1 MPFVPVNVP
10 PGVVKLATPLQ
21 SKGRYW
27 DANLIRWRN
36 GKLLPVGG
44 WQRISESPL
53 SSPCRTI
60 FTWTSNAGLKQAA
73 LGCEEQLYIL
83 ESSTLTNITP
93 NNYDPPND
101 TEVGAYGAWQYGKLL
116 YGEDT
121 DPGYLRPPSTAF
133 VPSFCWTIDN
143 WGEDILAVSSS
154 DGRLLHYGVGDN
166 KAHQIGVNQIITADR
181 VSNVVTI
188 TTDSHHGFLTGDT
201 VVIGGTSVTTMNGTQ
216 TITGVPND
224 LSFTYANSGTNASG
238 TGGTA
243 TSPSNSIAP
252 SNNRAVVVTPERHAV
267 LFGAGG
273 NPRRVAWCSRED
285 YQNWNYADTTSTA
298 GYLDL
303 DSSSNIIMACSVREG
318 TLIWTE
324 DEAWLMR
331 YIGLPFIYAIERIG
345 FSCGLIAPR
354 AFATTAGRCVWMGR
368 EGFWLYDGGVVKP
381 LPCDVA
387 SHVFDEINPD
397 AGILYTNGSENSL
410 FNEVWFW
417 YPSSNSTVPNKY
429 VIYNYA
435 ENWWSI
441 GEMTRTA
448 ASGAGVFQFPM
459 ATDDSNEL
467 YFHEDGWTAAGASLI
482 GQRFAETATVNIQN
496 GNQMQ
501 MVRQALTDSGYG
513 YSSTQIRLFSTF
525 TPDGTEYE
533 YGPFNPR
540 SDGYTDMRATGRD
553 LRFRIASTQD
563 ADWSIGEVRFDIV
576 PKGGR

>member
-1 MPFVPVNVP
+1 MAFIPVNVP
-10 PGVVKLATPLQ
+10 PGVVRFATPLQ
-21 SKGRYW
+21 TKGRYW
-27 DANLIRWRN
+27 DANLVRWRN

-44 WQRISESPL
+44 WQRITENPL
-53 SSPCRTI
+53 SSPCRAI
-60 FTWTSNAGLKQAA
+60 FTWANNAGLKQAA
-73 LGCEEQLYIL
+73 LCCEEQLYIL
-83 ESSTLTNITP
+83 ESSTLTDITP

-101 TEVGAYGAWQYGKLL
+101 AEVGSYGAYNYGALY

-121 DPGYLRPPSTAF
+121 DPIAPRPPSSAF
-133 VPSFCWTIDN
+133 VPSFCWTVDN

-154 DGRLLHYGVGDN
+154 DGRLLHYGPGDT
-166 KAHQIGVNQIITADR
+166 KAHQVGVNQITTIVR
-181 VSNVVTI
+181 SSNVATVT
-188 TTDSHHGFLTGDT
+188 TEDHHGFLAGDT
-201 VVIGGTSVTTMNGTQ
+201 VVIGGTSVASLNGTY
-216 TITGVPND
+216 TITGVPSD
-224 LSFTYANSGTNASG
+224 LTFTYANSGTDTTS

-243 TSPSNSIAP
+243 TPPSAAIAP

-267 LFGAGG
+267 LLGAGG

-285 YQNWNYADTTSTA
+285 YQNWNFGDPVSTA

-331 YIGLPFIYAIERIG
+331 YIGLPFIYSIERIG

-387 SHVFDEINPD
+387 SYVFDGIDPD
-397 AGILYTNGSENSL
+397 TGILYTNGSENSL

-417 YPSSNSTVPNKY
+417 YPSMGSSVPDKY

-435 ENWWSI
+435 EGWWSI

-448 ASGAGVFQFPM
+448 ASGAGVFPYPM
-459 ATDDSNEL
+459 ATDASNDL
-467 YFHEDGWTAAGASLI
+467 YFHEDGWTAAGVSLV
-482 GQRFAETATVNIQN
+482 GARFAETGTVNIQS
-496 GNQMQ
+496 GNKIQ
-501 MVRQALTDSGYG
+501 MVKQALTDSGYG
-513 YSSTQIRLFSTF
+513 YDSTQIKIYTTF
-525 TPDGTEYE
+525 TPDGQEYE

-540 SDGYTDMRATGRD
+540 PDGYTDMRATGRD
-553 LRFRIASTQD
+553 MRFRITSTQD
-563 ADWSIGEVRFDIV
+563 SDWSIGEVRFDTM